1 MKARRP
7 RKKPFLTKNHVES
20 RLAWAKKYQDW
31 TVVQW
36 ERVLFSDE
44 SNIEIFPDAYKQ
56 FVRRRAGEALSSNC
70 TIPTVKH
77 GGGCVKFWACF
88 GNYNP
93 GVVFFIEENLTGK
106 LYRDILQHQMI
117 PTAHRLIGQDFIFQ
131 EDNAPH

>member
-1 MKARRP
+1 MCRQTIGTVLNSVGMKARRP
-7 RKKPFLTKNHVES
+7 RKKPFLTKNHVKS

-31 TVVQW
+31 TVVEW

-93 GVVFFIEENLTGK
+93 GVIFFIKENLTGK
-106 LYRDILQHQMI
+106 LYRDILQESLMF
-117 PTAHRLIGQDFIFQ
+117 TK
-131 EDNAPH
+131 